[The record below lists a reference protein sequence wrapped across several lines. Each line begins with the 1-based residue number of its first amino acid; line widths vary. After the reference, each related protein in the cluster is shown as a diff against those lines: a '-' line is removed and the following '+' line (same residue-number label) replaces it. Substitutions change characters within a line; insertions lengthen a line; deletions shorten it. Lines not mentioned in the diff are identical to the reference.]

1 MEERQ
6 PAIGTWD
13 ATQLRILSTAERIIA
28 QRGIGGLTIA
38 ELAREAGVSR
48 PTVYRSWA
56 GADEVVRAALL
67 HRMLTLLEDIGVSRS
82 RTQIVTDV
90 LRFSAAFLADPVYA
104 ALLEREP
111 EVFTRYMLHRFGAS
125 QRAILQRMAESI
137 AAAQPGG
144 TVRAGDPRHIA
155 VMLMLLAQS
164 AILSHGTVSELID
177 DASWDRELRAALHGV
192 LRP

>member
-6 PAIGTWD
+6 ARVQAWD
-13 ATQLRILSTAERIIA
+13 ATQLRILDTAERIIA

-67 HRMLTLLEDIGVSRS
+67 HRMLTLLEGVPVSRS
-82 RTQIVTDV
+82 RTEIVTDV
-90 LRFSAAFLADPVYA
+90 LRFSAAFVADPVYA

-125 QRAILQRMAESI
+125 QRAILERMAQSI
-137 AAAQPGG
+137 AAAQPDG

-177 DASWDRELRAALHGV
+177 DDAWDRELRAALDGV

>member
-6 PAIGTWD
+6 PPVAVWD

-38 ELAREAGVSR
+38 ELARESGVSR
-48 PTVYRSWA
+48 PTVYRSWV

-67 HRMLTLLEDIGVSRS
+67 HRMLTLLEEIEPSSTRAE
-82 RTQIVTDV
+82 IVADV

-164 AILSHGTVSELID
+164 AILSHGTVSDLID
-177 DASWDRELRAALHGV
+177 DDAWDRELHTALHGV

>member
-1 MEERQ
+1 M
-6 PAIGTWD
+6 GD
-13 ATQLRILSTAERIIA
+13 ATQLRILGTAERIIA
-28 QRGIGGLTIA
+28 QRGVGGLTIA
-38 ELAREAGVSR
+38 ELARESGVSR

-67 HRMLTLLEDIGVSRS
+67 HRMLTLLDGIPVSQTRA
-82 RTQIVTDV
+82 QIVADV
-90 LRFSAAFLADPVYA
+90 MRFSAAFRTDSVYA

-125 QRAILQRMAESI
+125 QQAILQHMAASI
-137 AAAQPGG
+137 AAAQHGG
-144 TVRAGDPRHIA
+144 TVRSGEPRHIA

-177 DASWDRELRAALHGV
+177 DASWDHELRAALDGL

>member
-6 PAIGTWD
+6 ARVQAWD
-13 ATQLRILSTAERIIA
+13 ATQLRILDTAERIIA

-67 HRMLTLLEDIGVSRS
+67 HRMLTLLEGVPVSRS
-82 RTQIVTDV
+82 RTEIVTDV
-90 LRFSAAFLADPVYA
+90 LRFSAAFVADPVYA

-125 QRAILQRMAESI
+125 QRAILERMAQSI
-137 AAAQPGG
+137 AAAQPDGTSPSRAMGG
-144 TVRAGDPRHIA
+144 AEKP
-155 VMLMLLAQS
+155 Q
-164 AILSHGTVSELID
+164 VSTTRD
-177 DASWDRELRAALHGV
+177 SS
-192 LRP
+192 

>member
-6 PAIGTWD
+6 AHISIWD
-13 ATQLRILSTAERIIA
+13 ATQLRILDTAERLIA
-28 QRGIGGLTIA
+28 QRGVGGLTIA

-48 PTVYRSWA
+48 PTIYRSWA

-67 HRMLTLLEDIGVSRS
+67 HRMLTLLEDIPVSRS
-82 RTQIVTDV
+82 RAQIVADV

-104 ALLEREP
+104 ALLDREP

-137 AAAQPGG
+137 AAAQAGG
-144 TVRAGDPRHIA
+144 TVRAGDPRHVA

-177 DASWDRELRAALHGV
+177 DDAWDRELRATLDGI

>member
-6 PAIGTWD
+6 PTVAAWD

-38 ELAREAGVSR
+38 ELARESGVSR

-67 HRMLTLLEDIGVSRS
+67 HRMLTLLEDIAPSSTRAE
-82 RTQIVTDV
+82 IVADV
-90 LRFSAAFLADPVYA
+90 LRFSEAFLADPVYA

-164 AILSHGTVSELID
+164 AILSHGTVSDLID
-177 DASWDRELRAALHGV
+177 DDSWDRELHTALHGV

>member
-6 PAIGTWD
+6 PSAPTWD
-13 ATQLRILSTAERIIA
+13 ATQLRILGTAERIIA
-28 QRGIGGLTIA
+28 QRGIGALTIA
-38 ELAREAGVSR
+38 ELARESGVSR
-48 PTVYRSWA
+48 PTVYRSWV

-67 HRMLTLLEDIGVSRS
+67 HRMLTLLEAIDVSNTRD
-82 RTQIVTDV
+82 QIVDDV
-90 LRFSAAFLADPVYA
+90 MRFSAAFLADPVYA

-125 QRAILQRMAESI
+125 QRAILGRMAQSI

-144 TVRAGDPRHIA
+144 TVRAGDPRHVA
-155 VMLMLLAQS
+155 VMLLLLAQS
-164 AILSHGTVSELID
+164 AILSHGTVSDLID
-177 DASWDRELRAALHGV
+177 DDAWDRELRLTLHGI

>member
-6 PAIGTWD
+6 PPVAVWD

-38 ELAREAGVSR
+38 ELARESGVSR
-48 PTVYRSWA
+48 PTVYRSWV

-67 HRMLTLLEDIGVSRS
+67 HRMLTLLEEIEPSSTRAE
-82 RTQIVTDV
+82 IVADV

-137 AAAQPGG
+137 TAAQPGG

-164 AILSHGTVSELID
+164 AILSHGTVSDLID
-177 DASWDRELRAALHGV
+177 DDAWDRELHTALHGV